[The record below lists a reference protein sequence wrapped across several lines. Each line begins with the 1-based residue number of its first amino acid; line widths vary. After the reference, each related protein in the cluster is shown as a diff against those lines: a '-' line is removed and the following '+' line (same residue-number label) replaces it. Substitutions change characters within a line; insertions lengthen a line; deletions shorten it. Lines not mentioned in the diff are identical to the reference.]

1 ECSGQAVGDE
11 AENPTAR
18 AVGIPLLQEGE
29 EVKALTFVVFTAY
42 GLCAAAVRDR
52 VLARPRV
59 LTGVR
64 GVIAA
69 CFVGLGAR
77 LAVA

>member
-1 ECSGQAVGDE
+1 M
-11 AENPTAR
+11 
-18 AVGIPLLQEGE
+18 
-29 EVKALTFVVFTAY
+29 VFTAY